1 MIENAAWDR
10 AVAMLPD
17 RLAAHLGV
25 SAAAVGL
32 ALLIAAPLVL
42 AMASRPRLR
51 TATLTVA
58 AVIQTVPAL
67 ALLALFYPVLLAL
80 SALTTRLMGFGI
92 PALGFLPSL
101 MALTLYALLPL
112 LRGGADGLA
121 SVPPAT
127 LDAADGIG
135 MTRSQRLLH
144 VELPMAAPI
153 IMGGLRTAAVWTIGA
168 ATLATTVGQKS
179 LGDLIFAG
187 LQLEDWALVVTGCLA
202 AAGLAILTDMALWRI
217 ETGLATRRWRKAA
230 FGAAMLAAMV
240 ALVLALWW
248 TARPPASAQKPIVV
262 GAKSFAEQ
270 YILAELIAIQLRAQ
284 GIPVTVRGG
293 LGSVVAFRALTAG
306 DIDLYVDYS
315 GTLWSNALNR
325 TDIAPRAQMLA
336 TLRTELPRQHNITVA
351 ASLGFENAYALA
363 MKTTDAKRLGITSL
377 TDLATRSPRL
387 RLATDTEFQQR
398 DEWRSLQRAYTL
410 RFARLTAYTPTLMV
424 RALTSGEAD
433 VITAFSSDGRIAA
446 DNLTLLT
453 DPKAA
458 LPTYD
463 ALLLIG
469 PNHPDLAAR
478 LRTLGARIPVEAM
491 REANWQVDRTDNK
504 RTPEQAARWLATEVG
519 LAK

>member
-1 MIENAAWDR
+1 MIPAEAWDR
-10 AVAMLPD
+10 ALALVPD

-32 ALLIAAPLVL
+32 ALVIATPLVL
-42 AMASRPRLR
+42 IMASRPRLR
-51 TATLTVA
+51 AAILTVA

-67 ALLALFYPVLLAL
+67 ALMALFYPLLLVL
-80 SALTTRLMGFGI
+80 SALTTRLAGFGV

-202 AAGLAILTDMALWRI
+202 AAALAILTDMALWRV

-230 FGAAMLAAMV
+230 FGGAMLAAMV
-240 ALVLALWW
+240 AVVVGVWW
-248 TARPPASAQKPIVV
+248 NARPPAAAQKPVVV
-262 GAKSFAEQ
+262 GAKSFGEQ
-270 YILAELIAIQLRAQ
+270 YILAELIATRLRQQ
-284 GIPVTVRGG
+284 GVAVTVRAG
-293 LGSVVAFRALTAG
+293 LGSVVAFRALKEG
-306 DIDLYVDYS
+306 DIDVYVDYS
-315 GTLWSNALNR
+315 GTLWSSALGR
-325 TDIAPRAQMLA
+325 TDVAPRARMLA
-336 TLRTELPRQHNITVA
+336 TLRTELPRQHKIIVA

-363 MKTTDAKRLGITSL
+363 MKRSDAERLGVTSL
-377 TDLATRSPRL
+377 ADLAGTAPSL
-387 RLATDTEFQQR
+387 TLATDTEFQQR
-398 DEWRSLQRAYTL
+398 DEWRALQRVYGL

-453 DPKAA
+453 DPKSA

-469 PNHPDLAAR
+469 PNHPELADR
-478 LRTLGARIPVEAM
+478 LKSLENRIPVETM
-491 REANWQVDRTDNK
+491 RQANWLVDRTQDK
-504 RTPEQAARWLATEVG
+504 QTPEQAARWLAAEIG
-519 LAK
+519 LGQ